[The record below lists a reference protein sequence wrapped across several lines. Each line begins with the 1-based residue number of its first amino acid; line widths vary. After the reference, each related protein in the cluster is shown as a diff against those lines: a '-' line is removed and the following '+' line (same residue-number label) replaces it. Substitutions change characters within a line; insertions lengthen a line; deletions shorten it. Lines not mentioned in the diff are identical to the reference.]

1 LVALAIAAIQIFEAE
16 YAQEEKLAEAPAMK
30 GSLLAEQAAST

>member
-1 LVALAIAAIQIFEAE
+1 VALTTAAIQIFEAE
-16 YAQEEKLAEAPAMK
+16 FVQEEKLAEVPNMK